1 MTLRHGVSRETGE
14 CFAMTWL
21 IFLIFLGYY
30 GYQQYFVSPAAAVD
44 QPYVQGALLVLSLTV
59 VAPFFIA
66 YMFTRAT
73 QLTGRVPAILLGFVT
88 AVGLSVFGYW
98 LVWKY
103 FGGVADMRMPVEQAL
118 LMGLVPGLAMGAI
131 LALDSLFRRRA

>member
-1 MTLRHGVSRETGE
+1 
-14 CFAMTWL
+14 MTWL

-30 GYQQYFVSPAAAVD
+30 GYQQYFVSPPAAVD
-44 QPYVQGALLVLSLTV
+44 QPYVQSALLVLSLTV

-103 FGGVADMRMPVEQAL
+103 FGGVAGMRMPVEQAL
-118 LMGLVPGLAMGAI
+118 RMGLVPGLAMGAI